1 MNFAHLAACLAVTLA
16 APLSGVA
23 ATSRDAALARCAGID
38 APERRLACYDDVVG
52 RRTADSGAAV
62 AAATPSATVA
72 SSEAG
77 PGSAARA
84 THAAPTAS
92 NEAATGGGATPDFGL
107 TPIQRKPQ
115 QSGPESI
122 TARIAGITGD
132 RVGRAIL
139 TLDNGQTWL
148 VGDND
153 ARLTVGQEVVI
164 RRGALG
170 SFLLTTAER
179 HSYHVRR
186 TR

>member
-1 MNFAHLAACLAVTLA
+1 MVTLA

-23 ATSRDAALARCAGID
+23 APSRDAALARCAGID

-52 RRTADSGAAV
+52 RRSADSGAAV
-62 AAATPSATVA
+62 AAATPSAAAA
-72 SSEAG
+72 SGEAG

-84 THAAPTAS
+84 THAAPTPS
-92 NEAATGGGATPDFGL
+92 NEAATGGGAAPDFGL
-107 TPIQRKPQ
+107 TPAQRKSQP
-115 QSGPESI
+115 SGPESI
-122 TARIAGITGD
+122 TARISGLAAD
-132 RVGRAIL
+132 RVGHAVL
-139 TLDNGQTWL
+139 TLDNRQAWF
-148 VGDND
+148 VSDND